1 MFEIY
6 KSVQELKG
14 NEIDFEKVKAMT
26 FAQFQKFLDDLLNDR
41 E

>member
-6 KSVQELKG
+6 KSVQTLNG
-14 NEIDFEKVKAMT
+14 NEINSEEVKAMT
-26 FAQFQKFLDDLLNDR
+26 FAQFQKFLDNLLG